1 MSCRVFWG
9 SLALTAAVL
18 AVALPLGGPPLF
30 GQAATILL
38 LPHLLIGDLRHW
50 RRAARAGGPDAR
62 LLGLAALGFI
72 LFLFLR
78 SAGPYGKPLF
88 YLYFFGHFWKDLT
101 LALEET
107 AEDGRVKLWT
117 GLIVCAAFAVVSSGL
132 VIAPE
137 VIRAGKVM
145 CWAGATALG
154 FGAVAGRMRGSA
166 SRGYL
171 GLAAAV
177 LAVCALLDARHPA
190 REVVPHF
197 VVIWHFMLWYLFVW
211 PSGQG
216 AGVRASAGRLIAWV
230 AAANLVSA
238 SAALLYAFHPGF
250 TWLRFVY
257 NFDYLAGCW
266 TVMHVTWDWAP
277 KQVRGIRLAVA

>member
-1 MSCRVFWG
+1 MSGRVFWG

-18 AVALPLGGPPLF
+18 ALALPLGGPPLF

-38 LPHLLIGDLRHW
+38 LPHLLLGDAMHW

-62 LLGLAALGFI
+62 LVGLAALGFVV
-72 LFLFLR
+72 FLFLR

-101 LALEET
+101 LALEE
-107 AEDGRVKLWT
+107 APEDGRVKLWT
-117 GLIVCAAFAVVSSGL
+117 GLLVCAGFAVVSSGL
-132 VIAPE
+132 VLAPE
-137 VIRAGKVM
+137 VIRYGKVA
-145 CWAGATALG
+145 CWGAAAGLG
-154 FGAVAGRMRGSA
+154 LRGLGDRASSSA

-171 GLAAAV
+171 MLAAAV
-177 LAVCALLDARHPA
+177 LVVCTLLDARHPA
-190 REVVPHF
+190 RELVPHF

-211 PSGQG
+211 PAG
-216 AGVRASAGRLIAWV
+216 AAAAGRRAMVQFVLLV
-230 AAANLVSA
+230 AAVNLLSA
-238 SAALLYAFHPGF
+238 SAALLYAFHPACA
-250 TWLRFVY
+250 WLRFVF

-277 KQVRGIRLAVA
+277 KSVRGVRLAVA